1 MKSRG
6 IVLSERIARNAFYS
20 FTRKGGTIKRNV
32 AYGFKTPD
40 WSGWDWKW
48 RGAAFS
54 APDPKLRHKIRSKLI
69 AYRFAPLYPGFWI
82 RPLHS
87 SEPVEEQFS
96 LFIESGHTV
105 LMEISRIPEVSVPN
119 LIRIWNLD
127 KISEIFAEGI
137 AVLEKKLDESSGYP
151 PEKAFIE
158 KMNVGGY
165 IIGILSKDPLLPE
178 MLLPVNWAGKRL
190 RDLFTQWES
199 VINVLSEPLIEK
211 IFQRGED

>member
-1 MKSRG
+1 
-6 IVLSERIARNAFYS
+6 
-20 FTRKGGTIKRNV
+20 
-32 AYGFKTPD
+32 
-40 WSGWDWKW
+40 
-48 RGAAFS
+48 
-54 APDPKLRHKIRSKLI
+54 
-69 AYRFAPLYPGFWI
+69 
-82 RPLHS
+82 
-87 SEPVEEQFS
+87 
-96 LFIESGHTV
+96 
-105 LMEISRIPEVSVPN
+105 
-119 LIRIWNLD
+119 LD